1 MTTWPI
7 VGVLSILA
15 FWLRTAPRYHQVF
28 GIPGFVNFTETDA
41 WFHVRIIQQM
51 VRNFPHRLTLD
62 PYGRI
67 DGGQSVDTGIFFDTI
82 PAFIGWIAG
91 LSDLGIHQLA
101 AWYPAVLGTLLVPVT
116 FLCGRSIF
124 NDKAGL
130 WAAAVVATLPG
141 HFLHTGSLGFTDH
154 HVMEAWLTALL
165 LYLLT
170 SKPHPLLLG
179 ATLTAYLLTFAG
191 GAFVVALITIWYW
204 LEAVRGTGTNDTNP
218 RNFAMACLIAA
229 PFTFWQQHVYLMR
242 YSLAAVLLAAA
253 GLWLLPAFAQWCRKQ
268 SNPRITYFALSAL
281 MTAAALALLSL
292 TLTGQESLFAVI
304 KRLTA
309 SSPLADTV
317 TELQSLTR
325 VKGFFSFEYPWR
337 EFGGAFVLTL
347 IALPLLAES
356 TWKKPNPQHL
366 LFLLWATTFFIM
378 AMTQARMTY
387 YFGVS
392 AALLCGYLMSQIP
405 TRSLPALALGAFLI
419 LPNLIQAARDTAP
432 LPGQISPDFR
442 EALTYLRDRTP
453 DLPTHSILAWWD
465 AGYWISTFAH
475 RIPVTNP
482 TQNNAV
488 AAANFLLATEEPAAR
503 EALTKAHARYVVL
516 DQKLLFVGDENGFR
530 GIFLN
535 LFPYTA
541 RYLVNDYVFDVRDE
555 SRRRIFF
562 RAKYFE
568 TMLVRLFLAGGQFVR
583 AENSGPFAIVEIKG
597 QTLIK
602 KRQFPS
608 LLDAKAAALCDGC
621 EVVSESPLAPCIDLE
636 PVTLVESAF
645 ASSTAA
651 VRRNGTSR
659 AQVQIYEVR

>member
-1 MTTWPI
+1 MTHWPF
-7 VGVLSILA
+7 VGALSILA
-15 FWLRTAPRYHQVF
+15 FWLRTAPRYHQVL

-51 VRNFPHRLTLD
+51 VHNFPHRLTLD

-101 AWYPAVLGTLLVPVT
+101 AWYPAILGALLVPAT

-124 NDKAGL
+124 NQKAGL

-154 HVMEAWLTALL
+154 HVMEALLTTLL
-165 LYLLT
+165 LYLL
-170 SKPHPLLLG
+170 SSNAHPLLLG

-204 LEAVRGTGTNDTNP
+204 LEAARGNGISS
-218 RNFAMACLIAA
+218 RNFALACLMAA
-229 PFTFWQQHVYLMR
+229 PFTLWQQHVYLMR

-253 GLWLLPAFAQWCRKQ
+253 GLWLLPAFARWCQRQ
-268 SNPRITYFALSAL
+268 TNPRATYFALSAL
-281 MTAAALALLSL
+281 TTAAALALLSFAL
-292 TLTGQESLFAVI
+292 PGQESLFAVI

-325 VKGFFSFEYPWR
+325 VKGFFSLEYPWR
-337 EFGGAFVLTL
+337 EFGGAFVFTL
-347 IALPLLAES
+347 IALPLLAEAC
-356 TWKKPNPQHL
+356 WKKPNPQHL
-366 LFLLWATTFFIM
+366 LFLLWAVTFFIM

-392 AALLCGYLMSQIP
+392 AALLSGYLMSQLP

-419 LPNLIQAARDTAP
+419 LPNLSQAARDTAA
-432 LPGQISPDFR
+432 LPGQISPDWR

-453 DLPTHSILAWWD
+453 DLPNSSVLAWWD
-465 AGYWISTFAH
+465 SGYWISTFAH

-482 TQNNAV
+482 TQNNAA

-503 EALTKAHARYVVL
+503 EALTKAHAQYVVL
-516 DQKLLFVGDENGFR
+516 DHQLPFVGDESSYS

-535 LFPYTA
+535 LFPYTD
-541 RYLVNDYVFDVRDE
+541 RYRVQNYVFDVRDE
-555 SRRRIFF
+555 SRRRLFF

-583 AENSGPFAIVEIKG
+583 AENKGPFAVVEVKG
-597 QTLIK
+597 QQLIK

-636 PVTLVESAF
+636 PVALVEYAF
-645 ASSTAA
+645 ASSSAA
-651 VRRNGTSR
+651 VRQKGTSR
-659 AQVQIYEVR
+659 AQVQIYKVR